1 MPINKLSDLMVWNRA
16 MELVVA
22 VYEIVAGLSANERY
36 GLASQLRRAAVSNP
50 SNIAEGWGYG
60 RTGRYIHHLRIARGS
75 GCELVTQLE
84 LCKRLKLLRADQV
97 AATVEQLNE
106 VGRMIS
112 GLIRSLELT
121 NR

>member
-36 GLASQLRRAAVSNP
+36 GLASQFRRAAVSIP

-97 AATVEQLNE
+97 DATVEQLNE